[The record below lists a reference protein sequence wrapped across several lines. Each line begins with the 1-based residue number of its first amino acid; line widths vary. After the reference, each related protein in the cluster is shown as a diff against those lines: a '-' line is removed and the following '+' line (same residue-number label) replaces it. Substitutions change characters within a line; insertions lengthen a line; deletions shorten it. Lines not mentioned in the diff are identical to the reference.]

1 MTTHTNRSAFILGLS
16 LIIGMVGL
24 GYLLADAALQV
35 KQFDRSVTVKGLS
48 EREYPADV
56 VIWPIQFTAASND
69 VQSLYQA
76 MEKSSHKIK
85 QFLLQQ
91 GVNAEEISASVPAI
105 TDKLAQQYSSGNASD
120 LRYTGSQSVTVYSS
134 RIDAIRAV
142 MNELPQLGKQGIVMS
157 GDSYESKTQY
167 LFTKLNDIKPAM
179 IAEATQNAREV
190 AQKFADDSDSQ
201 LGKIKSASQGQFSIE
216 ARDNNNPQV
225 KKVRV
230 VSTIQYYLSD

>member
-1 MTTHTNRSAFILGLS
+1 MANFPKSNA
-16 LIIGMVGL
+16 LIIGAALIISFASL
-24 GYLLADAALQV
+24 GYLLAQAALQV
-35 KQFDRSVTVKGLS
+35 KQLERTVTVKGLS
-48 EREYPADV
+48 EHEYPADV

-76 MEKSSHKIK
+76 LEKSSDKIK

-91 GVNAEEISASVPAI
+91 GVNADEISASVPAI
-105 TDKLAQQYSSGNASD
+105 TDKLAQQYSSGNATD

-134 RIDAIRAV
+134 RIDAVRAV

-179 IAEATQNAREV
+179 IAEATKNAREV